1 MQYDTADTDR
11 AAARTLWGRA
21 DTHKE
26 HAMTTLD
33 AHITAVSN
41 AEATYAAAKKAL
53 LAPDGTRRYSDTEH
67 ARREA
72 EARVA
77 YQRTYHEAGEAAQ
90 AEIETA
96 ERELS
101 RAFADPTGKL
111 ATDELAR
118 ANALRAFVAE
128 DCDRLPLG
136 TLADRVEDART
147 GDRATQYLHWRYA
160 AQRLDK
166 ERAGDNPY
174 ATLSG
179 DGERLATAVRALEH
193 RFVDTRRRAELEK
206 QVEAARSLIG
216 HVAITR
222 HLATTYGER

>member
-1 MQYDTADTDR
+1 
-11 AAARTLWGRA
+11 
-21 DTHKE
+21 
-26 HAMTTLD
+26 MTTLD
-33 AHITAVSN
+33 AHMTAVSN
-41 AEATYAAAKKAL
+41 AEATYAAAKHAL
-53 LAPDGTRRYSDTEH
+53 LAPNGTRLYGDDEH

-72 EARVA
+72 EARA
-77 YQRTYHEAGEAAQ
+77 AFHRTYHEAGEAAQ
-90 AEIETA
+90 AEVDVA
-96 ERELS
+96 QRELD

-128 DCDRLPLG
+128 DCERLPLG

-216 HVAITR
+216 HVAVTR
-222 HLATTYGER
+222 SLATLYGER